1 MFIRREGLPEEGEL
15 VFCTVIKIQ
24 YHAVTVQLDEYGNK
38 LGLIPISEVSAGRI
52 RNIRDFVEENKKV
65 VCKVIR
71 IDPERGHID
80 LSLRRVNES
89 QKRSKND
96 SIKQEQKAEKIVEV
110 MAERLKK
117 PAEQLYREV
126 APIIMKHYS
135 WLFLAFEEVVE
146 KNVSLEKLGLSKEM
160 ADKFEE
166 LIKEK
171 IKPKKVEIIVKISIQ
186 TYDEKGL
193 ELIKEAF
200 DEVKKIASQLHVS
213 YLGGG
218 TFRLLITAKDYKLA
232 ESILKQVQ
240 EKMEKLLGGKKG
252 SVHFERQGE

>member
-1 MFIRREGLPEEGEL
+1 MFIRREGFPEEGEL

-52 RNIRDFVEENKKV
+52 RNIRDFVEENKKI

-96 SIKQEQKAEKIVEV
+96 AIKQEQKAEKIVEV
-110 MAERLKK
+110 MAERLKM
-117 PAEQLYREV
+117 PAEQLYREI
-126 APIIMKHYS
+126 APIILKHYP
-135 WLFLAFEEVVE
+135 WLFLAFEGVVE
-146 KNVSLEKLGLSKEM
+146 KNVSLEKLGLSKEL
-160 ADKFEE
+160 ATKFEE
-166 LIKEK
+166 LIRDK
-171 IKPKKVEIIVKISIQ
+171 IKPKKVEIIVKIAIQ

-193 ELIKEAF
+193 ELIQGAF
-200 DEVKKIASQLHVS
+200 AEIKKIVPQLQVN

-218 TFRLLITAKDYKLA
+218 AYRLLITAKDYKIA
-232 ESILKQVQ
+232 ENILKQVQ

-252 SVHFERQGE
+252 TILFERQGE